1 MRRLSLSSC
10 SFFFPFLFLFSCRDS
25 PFLSSALHSSVVCS
39 LSLSLSL
46 CCLRC
51 MLVFETARKGKKKV
65 LWNKFELGFVLYSV
79 LFNAQFLSEG
89 ALSAGVCSFLPAFL
103 ASCSMWRRVC
113 VLHAGVCMRGEC
125 ATCSVPSRSSVN
137 VVAWLQQY
145 LLYSYYFYYCGC
157 LVKPDIITPVELFN
171 CVVEHCS

>member
-1 MRRLSLSSC
+1 MIRHFFRLH
-10 SFFFPFLFLFSCRDS
+10 FIA
-25 PFLSSALHSSVVCS
+25 ALSVVC
-39 LSLSLSL
+39 LSLSL

-89 ALSAGVCSFLPAFL
+89 ALSAGVCSSLPAFL

>member
-1 MRRLSLSSC
+1 MIRHFFRLH
-10 SFFFPFLFLFSCRDS
+10 FIA
-25 PFLSSALHSSVVCS
+25 ALSVVC
-39 LSLSLSL
+39 LSLSLSAV
-46 CCLRC
+46 CVVCLYSR
-51 MLVFETARKGKKKV
+51 LPEKEKKKV